1 MVLWRQGY
9 RYLIVAVSVTNA
21 TALLSPSLSSSLS
34 SVSLQP
40 STALLSSK
48 DSLAVNEVTTA
59 PDAFLHEFFSSE
71 CDDTNLPPS
80 LSIIS
85 RSFEQLESGS
95 DIRGRFVDHPRRGS
109 VAAVAR
115 AIRGESLPALTPF
128 AAHCLGFAFATM
140 IRNSQPPSGE
150 NVVDICIGQD
160 PRFHGTCLADAF
172 SRGAESVQGVRV
184 VYTGLATTP
193 SMFEFC
199 RSVEIQTILLCPSS
213 IDGH

>member
-1 MVLWRQGY
+1 MVVWRQGY
-9 RYLIVAVSVTNA
+9 GYLIVAVSVTYA
-21 TALLSPSLSSSLS
+21 TALRCPSLSSLSSSPCVQPRSSRHPSTSLWLSQDSLS
-34 SVSLQP
+34 QSV
-40 STALLSSK
+40 AK
-48 DSLAVNEVTTA
+48 VTTA
-59 PDAFLHEFFSSE
+59 PDAFLHDFFSSE

-80 LSIIS
+80 LSILW

-115 AIRGESLPALTPF
+115 AIRGESLAALTPF

-140 IRNSQPPSGE
+140 MRHSPSTTL
-150 NVVDICIGQD
+150 NDDDNNDDTVLDICVGRD

-172 SRGAESVQGVRV
+172 SRGAESVPGVRV

-199 RSVEIQTILLCPSS
+199 R
-213 IDGH
+213 

>member
-1 MVLWRQGY
+1 MVVWRQGY
-9 RYLIVAVSVTNA
+9 CYLIVAVSVTNVA
-21 TALLSPSLSSSLS
+21 ALLGPSSPLFHTTTALWS
-34 SVSLQP
+34 
-40 STALLSSK
+40 AK
-48 DSLAVNEVTTA
+48 DSLSQTAKKVTTA

-115 AIRGESLPALTPF
+115 AIRGESIAALTPF

-140 IRNSQPPSGE
+140 IRNAQPTLDE
-150 NVVDICIGQD
+150 DIVDICIGQD

-199 RSVEIQTILLCPSS
+199 R
-213 IDGH
+213 